1 MANGV
6 YMTKEQIRAS
16 IPGIMAQVIPDEGP
30 SNVWGDIPIREQ
42 VGAESMDFPDIIM
55 ELPKGYRVRV
65 ADDDYMQLATLD
77 NSIAY
82 LGSRAKDL

>member
-16 IPGIMAQVIPDEGP
+16 IPRIMGQVIPDEGP
-30 SNVWGDIPIREQ
+30 SSFWGDIPIREQ
-42 VGAESMDFPDIIM
+42 VGAESMDFPGIIM
-55 ELPKGYRVRV
+55 ELPKRYRVG
-65 ADDDYMQLATLD
+65 APGDGYMQLATLD